1 MHTRLTFQPSR
12 PSSATPRA
20 RLTRH
25 LCAAALALATA
36 AACGGTEGG
45 RTEYSRDADSGAAAP
60 ATKQTLSPNPAM
72 GSSTEAVA
80 PGRLGRPAVAGDTLG
95 ARGQPVGSPTGSP
108 ATKRP

>member
-1 MHTRLTFQPSR
+1 VHTRLTLQPSR
-12 PSSATPRA
+12 PSTATPRA

-25 LCAAALALATA
+25 LCAAALALFA
-36 AACGGTEGG
+36 AACGGTESG

-80 PGRLGRPAVAGDTLG
+80 PGRLGAPAVAGDTLG
-95 ARGQPVGSPTGSP
+95 ARGQPVGTPTP